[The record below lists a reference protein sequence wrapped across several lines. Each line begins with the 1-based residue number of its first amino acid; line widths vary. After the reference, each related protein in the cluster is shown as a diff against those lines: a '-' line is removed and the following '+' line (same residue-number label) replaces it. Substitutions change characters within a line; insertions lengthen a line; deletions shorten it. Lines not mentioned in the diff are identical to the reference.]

1 MELTMGE
8 LIGNFILVT
17 GSILVLYLLLR
28 KFAWGSI
35 TAILEERSTKIA
47 NDIDSAETAKI
58 TAEKLTEQRET
69 ELAGAKQEA
78 SQIITAAKDLGQ
90 TKGDQLIAEANSEA
104 KRLKEKAH
112 ADIEQS
118 KSEAFENV
126 KAEMSQLSIQLAEKI
141 MGANLDKD
149 AQSKLID
156 AYLDDLGEA

>member
-35 TAILEERSTKIA
+35 TAILDERSTKIS
-47 NDIDSAETAKI
+47 NDIDTAENAKI
-58 TAEKLTEQRET
+58 EAEKLAEQRAN

-78 SQIITAAKDLGQ
+78 SQIITDAKDLGQ
-90 TKGDQLIAEANSEA
+90 AKSNQLIADANLEAN
-104 KRLKEKAH
+104 RLKEKAN

-118 KSEAFENV
+118 KSDVFNNV
-126 KAEMSQLSIQLAEKI
+126 KSEMSQLTIQLAEKI